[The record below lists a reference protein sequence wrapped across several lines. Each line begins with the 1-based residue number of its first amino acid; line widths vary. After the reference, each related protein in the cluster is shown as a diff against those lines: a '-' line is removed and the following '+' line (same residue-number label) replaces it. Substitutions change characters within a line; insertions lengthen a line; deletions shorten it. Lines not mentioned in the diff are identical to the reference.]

1 MGRADHKTRS
11 SRLVA
16 GCPVF
21 YGWVILAVG
30 ALGGV
35 MTSPGQTYA
44 FSAFLD
50 HLIEDLELSRSLV
63 STLYTAATLTASLVL
78 PFVGRQFDRRGARV
92 TIAVASLLLGLAC
105 IYMSFVRNAAM
116 LVVGFFLLRQLGQGS
131 LSLVSKSVI
140 NLWWVR
146 RRGVALGVSGVVGAM
161 LGGLF
166 PFLIN
171 TLIPLHGWRFTY
183 VILGAVVMGVM
194 APFGW
199 IFTRDRPEDYGV
211 EPDGQA
217 AFPVAPSAAASHG
230 VAQETGARETVARET
245 GARETAVPAPSGP
258 GPGGSVAEEPLEV
271 NWALAEAVRAPA
283 FWVVTAGLASM
294 SMLNTGLT
302 FHLFSIFADSG
313 LSSTVTASVFVPIAV
328 TGAAMQL
335 VGGLLVGR
343 VPVRALLALS
353 LVLEALL
360 LVLAPVLTS
369 VAMAYG
375 FGVCM
380 GLQGGLEMLVAGVIY
395 ANYFGRRNL
404 GSIAGLASTLLV
416 AASALG
422 PMPIGVARD
431 LLGQYDAVLHAFALL
446 PLALAGACLFF
457 GRPPGR
463 PGVFQRGESTP

>member
-1 MGRADHKTRS
+1 MY
-11 SRLVA
+11 
-16 GCPVF
+16 

-30 ALGGV
+30 SLGGV

-50 HLIEDLELSRSLV
+50 HIIEDLELSRSLA
-63 STLYTAATLTASLVL
+63 STLFTAATLSASLVL

-92 TIAVASLLLGLAC
+92 TIAVTSLLLGLAC
-105 IYMSFVRNAAM
+105 IYMSTVRNAAM

-131 LSLVSKSVI
+131 LSLVSKNVI

-146 RRGVALGVSGVVGAM
+146 RRGVALGISGVAGAM

-166 PFLIN
+166 PYLIN
-171 TLIPLHGWRFTY
+171 TLIPLHGWRTTH
-183 VILGAVVMGVM
+183 VILGVVVLGVM
-194 APFGW
+194 TPIGW
-199 IFTRDRPEDYGV
+199 VFTRNRPEDHGV
-211 EPDGQA
+211 EPDGRTSTRGDEA
-217 AFPVAPSAAASHG
+217 DSTDSEPGAPD
-230 VAQETGARETVARET
+230 
-245 GARETAVPAPSGP
+245 
-258 GPGGSVAEEPLEV
+258 PGGPNPGGPATGRPLEV

-313 LSSTVTASVFVPIAV
+313 LSSAVTASVFVPIAV
-328 TGAAMQL
+328 TGATMQM

-360 LVLAPVLTS
+360 LVLAPALTS
-369 VAMAYG
+369 VGMAYG

-380 GLQGGLEMLVAGVIY
+380 GVQGGLEMLVAGVIY
-395 ANYFGRRNL
+395 ANYFGRRHL

-431 LLGQYDAVLHAFALL
+431 LLGSYGSVLHGFAIL
-446 PLALAGACLFF
+446 PLVLAGACLLF
-457 GRPPGR
+457 GRPPRETGA
-463 PGVFQRGESTP
+463 P